1 MPAKSS
7 AREPS
12 RTPRVWKELVK
23 KYLTLSKD
31 DHDKLSSDIKSEEF
45 INKFRKEKG
54 FKGVFKYHNDL
65 VVALKNLRLAQRP
78 VFSAIDVANNSMD
91 AVKAAATKAG
101 MQFPANAPLRTAATV
116 PREGRTVQDVLKIS
130 SSEELFPAPDLDQFI
145 GDTGLH
151 DEDVV
156 ALRKL
161 FDDYRELVVQGYMAL
176 YEESA
181 KVLTEI
187 DDKMIFYLDL
197 YSHVDGSLRDLVRD
211 KLASLFKA
219 DVKADLLLHSSSKK
233 LTDKP
238 QGLFGGDSKM
248 RSVLNESAKTR
259 SMLSKAV
266 HKRRSDYRGGDAA
279 SRGSKDYERR
289 SRSRSRGRSRSPY
302 YRKHSGS
309 NREPKAKKGKGK
321 GGDDSRKNRG
331 NKSRKD
337 KKD

>member
-1 MPAKSS
+1 MSS
-7 AREPS
+7 
-12 RTPRVWKELVK
+12 
-23 KYLTLSKD
+23 
-31 DHDKLSSDIKSEEF
+31 
-45 INKFRKEKG
+45 RK
-54 FKGVFKYHNDL
+54 
-65 VVALKNLRLAQRP
+65 RLQYEA
-78 VFSAIDVANNSMD
+78 NSMD
-91 AVKAAATKAG
+91 AVKAAAMKAG
-101 MQFPANAPLRTAATV
+101 MKFPANAPLRTLATV
-116 PREGRTVQDVLKIS
+116 PREARTVQDVLKIS

-145 GDTGLH
+145 GDTGLY

-187 DDKMIFYLDL
+187 DNKMIFYLDL

-259 SMLSKAV
+259 SLLSKAV
-266 HKRRSDYRGGDAA
+266 PSTRGGVTTEEETLLAGAA
-279 SRGSKDYERR
+279 RTMRGGAAVAAVVALALLTIADTLDD
-289 SRSRSRGRSRSPY
+289 PY
-302 YRKHSGS
+302 TTVEDTEVRTDEPVVADNGGGKVGEHVPAKPRPARARKRNAIEAVMFDS
-309 NREPKAKKGKGK
+309 NVEAKTKV
-321 GGDDSRKNRG
+321 RKTTQSTAA
-331 NKSRKD
+331 KFI
-337 KKD
+337 